1 MIIKRDIILN
11 NLIAKKDN
19 GQIKIIT
26 GVRRCG
32 KTFLLFNL
40 FKDYLLENNVPENHI
55 ITLALDSALNAKYRD
70 PLALAYFLKDQIFD
84 QNSKFYI
91 LLDEIQFVK
100 KKKIQSNP
108 DIFVSFYDVLNELL
122 NLGNCDIYVTGSN
135 SMMLSKDVLT
145 EFRGRGDELH
155 ISPLTF
161 SEFYNF
167 NSKSKEE
174 AFQEYLYYGGM
185 PAILAKASETEKKEY
200 LINLFKE
207 TYLKDILERNKI
219 AYPEVLEI
227 IINELC
233 SSVGSLTNSNKISK
247 TLNSVRNVKID
258 SETVAKYLEYLTD
271 AYLFSR
277 ASRYDI
283 KGKKYFS
290 FPYKYYSVDLG
301 LLNARLNF
309 RQFEE
314 THLMENLIYNEL
326 ISRGYSVDVGVVDS
340 TDENNKKCSY
350 EIDFVVNMNNS
361 KGKYYIQSAFKMDNE
376 AKKEQEIRP
385 FLKLTKDFTR
395 RIVVSKSNLK
405 PWVDEYGI
413 LHLNIID
420 FLLTKNLN
428 SFFND
433 N

>member
-32 KTFLLFNL
+32 KSFLLFNL

-70 PLALAYFLKDQIFD
+70 PLTLAYFLKDQIFD

-219 AYPEVLEI
+219 AYPEVLEM

-395 RIVVSKSNLK
+395 RIVVSNSNLK
-405 PWVDEYGI
+405 PWIDEYGI
-413 LHLNIID
+413 LHLNIFD